1 MDLSEFRPPW
11 STKRKSPGNP
21 ELLHR
26 ETLSQKNQKK
36 EKKKKKTKTKKKKGK
51 TENLRL

>member
-26 ETLSQKNQKK
+26 ETLSQKT
-36 EKKKKKTKTKKKKGK
+36 KKKKRKKKNKNKKKKGK